1 MEIKLKSV
9 REKHV
14 VYITTTGHYHQIPKI
29 FGELMKYIAENN
41 IHILEHPYCTFFN
54 NTLEVPPQ
62 ELHYEIGI
70 PFTGGAPEEGNV
82 NIKKI
87 AAHQVVSTIYE
98 GAYKQTERVYLTLME
113 YALSNGYLI
122 TGPVTEIYLNNPE
135 EVNENKLLT
144 EVQFPVMKK

>member
-1 MEIKLKSV
+1 MEIKFKSV

-14 VYITTTGHYHQIPKI
+14 VYITATGSYLQIPKI
-29 FGELMKYIAENN
+29 FGELMEYILENN
-41 IHILEHPYCTFFN
+41 VCILKHPYCTFFN

-98 GAYKQTERVYLTLME
+98 GVYKQTERVYLTLME

-122 TGPVTEIYLNNPE
+122 TGPVTEIYLNNPK